1 MRPAITLIELLV
13 VIALVGI
20 IAGVG
25 WPSLE
30 GWNCRQNLRNDF
42 ERFNLFMSRVQSEG
56 ASRNETTLV
65 HVNLNNGQ
73 TSLRAY
79 QLVNDTCALTN
90 ELLLEPQIPRLDL
103 PADTGV
109 VHGTGMEFQCFY
121 PDGSADANTYQFNRT
136 CSDKKYLYK
145 NQFFGATGLI
155 EKLKYNYTSKSWNDL

>member
-1 MRPAITLIELLV
+1 MKPAITLIELLV

-65 HVNLNNGQ
+65 HVNLINGQ

-79 QLVNDTCALTN
+79 QLENDTCALTN

-121 PDGSADANTYQFNRT
+121 PDGSSDANTYQFTRE
-136 CSDKKYLYK
+136 CSGVQHLYK
-145 NQFFGATGLI
+145 NQFFSATGLL
-155 EKLKYNYTSKSWNDL
+155 ERTKYNFITETFNDI